1 MLVIIINILPEIH
14 KVIKSLLP
22 AIYVEDDKELLQPE
36 IELPDDFYS
45 TNYFTDKAI
54 EFIKETPE
62 GKPFFGMIT
71 YTAPHWPY
79 QAPQDKIAKYNRVYD
94 NGPEELRQKD
104 YNLPKF
110 RIN

>member
-1 MLVIIINILPEIH
+1 MAFRFEKPYYLIKEDSIKVLHYYLVLVIIINILPEIH
-14 KVIKSLLP
+14 RVIKSLP

-71 YTAPHWPY
+71 YTAPSL
-79 QAPQDKIAKYNRVYD
+79 ALSSTTR
-94 NGPEELRQKD
+94 
-104 YNLPKF
+104 
-110 RIN
+110 